1 MNHDFM
7 TFSSIYISHMMSMPS
22 PGLLLGW
29 AATEHIK
36 ANAYCFCYIFY
47 VICQKCI
54 YRSIKF
60 RIIECLSNNEV
71 ISAGNQGRFCSVIFG
86 GLG

>member
-1 MNHDFM
+1 MRTMRTLANFEILALNKTHLKRNKMNHDFM

-36 ANAYCFCYIFY
+36 ANAYCFCYILCDMSKVY
-47 VICQKCI
+47 
-54 YRSIKF
+54 
-60 RIIECLSNNEV
+60 L
-71 ISAGNQGRFCSVIFG
+71 
-86 GLG
+86 